1 MGNAISWRVF
11 WVLAFLAVLAC
22 PYLDGLSADAPPA
35 RLRRPLAL
43 LLTNHGQQ
51 LLAANHSSGS
61 ITIMDTDHLRPLAE
75 VPIGKGL
82 ADLALVPDG
91 RRVLAVDEEGNELVV
106 LTLQAG
112 ALEVS
117 HRVPIVGA
125 PVSVRLASDGSR
137 CFVAAQWARRL
148 LVVDLTTSPPLVTKA
163 IPLPFAPRCQLPI
176 GKEDK
181 VIVTDAFGGRLAVVD
196 VRRGVVEPVRSLPA
210 HNIRG
215 LALSADGKQVL
226 LAHQVLNGNARTTRE
241 DIHWGNVIVNTVRSL
256 SLAKVLS
263 PEADLLAGSEQLTL
277 GDVGHGA
284 GDPASLTIRPD
295 GKMVVALGG
304 IGEIA
309 LGPEKDGTWQ
319 YVKVGQRPTAT
330 ALGSDGRRVYVASTF
345 ADTISV
351 VDSSSRKVMGE
362 VRLGPQPEL
371 TASDRGELSFY
382 DAQLTHDGWFSCH
395 SCHTDGHT
403 NGLLNDNLGDN
414 SYGAPK
420 RVLSLRGVKD
430 TAPFAWNGGMPD
442 LEGQVR
448 KSLLT
453 TMHSL
458 AANDKLVRDLTAYL
472 RSLPPPPPLAA
483 FDDQPDRAAVEHG
496 REVFQKQ
503 SCATCHAPPLYTS
516 AKTFDV
522 GLADEVGNT
531 AFNPPSLRGVS
542 QGGPYF
548 HDNRAATLEEVF
560 TRHRHQLKSE
570 LTKQELAD
578 LLSFLR
584 GV

>member
-1 MGNAISWRVF
+1 MRNAICRPIGWVF
-11 WVLAFLAVLAC
+11 AFLAVLAC
-22 PYLDGLSADAPPA
+22 HSLVGLSADAPPA
-35 RLRRPLAL
+35 RLRRPTAL
-43 LLTNHGQQ
+43 LATEDGRQ
-51 LLAANHSSGS
+51 LLVANHRSG
-61 ITIMDTDHLRPLAE
+61 TISVIDTDPLRPVAE
-75 VPIGKGL
+75 MPIGKGL
-82 ADLALVPDG
+82 ADLARTPDG

-106 LTLQAG
+106 LTREAA
-112 ALEVS
+112 ALEVT
-117 HRVPIVGA
+117 HRIAIPGA
-125 PVSVRLASDGSR
+125 PVSVRLASDGTR
-137 CFVAAQWARRL
+137 CFVAALWAHRL
-148 LVVDLTTSPPLVTKA
+148 LVVDLTASPPLVTKA
-163 IPLPFAPRCQLPI
+163 IALPFAPRCQLPV

-196 VRRGVVEPVRSLPA
+196 VRRGVVESVRSLPA

-226 LAHQVLNGNARTTRE
+226 LAHQVLNGIARTTRE

-284 GDPASLTIRPD
+284 GDPASLTVRPD

-304 IGEIA
+304 IGEMA
-309 LGPEKDGTWQ
+309 VGPEKDGTWQ

-330 ALGSDGRRVYVASTF
+330 ALSSDGRRVYVASTF

-351 VDSSSRKVMGE
+351 VDTSSREVIGE
-362 VRLGPQPEL
+362 VRLGPRPEL
-371 TASDRGELSFY
+371 TSSDRGELSFY

-458 AANDKLVRDLTAYL
+458 AASDKQVHDLTAYL
-472 RSLPPPPPLAA
+472 RTLPPPPPLAA
-483 FDDQPDRAAVEHG
+483 FDDKPEGAAVEHG

-531 AFNPPSLRGVS
+531 AFNPPSLRGIS

-570 LTKQELAD
+570 LTKQDLAD
-578 LLSFLR
+578 LLAFLR